1 MKNMTYNTEEKPLR
15 LQKYGRLVQNLVER
29 VCAVENRRQ
38 RQAMAERVVKL
49 MVTLNPQMRA
59 QPGYMQTAWNHLA
72 ALSGYRLDID
82 YPCVIET
89 PEEAHAPRKLAY
101 PGHRIRF
108 RHYGHLLEEA
118 LRRLSVMERNAPGR
132 ASLIKMTGTRMR
144 TVLSE
149 WRGDTVGNDRIAAD
163 MELYTDGRVG
173 RQEALRL
180 LALTPRPQRRQRQNT
195 RRFRK

>member
-1 MKNMTYNTEEKPLR
+1 MTYNTEEKPLR

-82 YPCVIET
+82 YPCAIET
-89 PEEAHAPRKLAY
+89 PEEAPARRKLAY

-118 LRRLSVMERNAPGR
+118 LRRLSAMERNAPGR